1 MRVLHVGKFYRPHPG
16 GIERCSADLC
26 AALSIRGIATALLAH
41 AEPGT
46 RQSSRRDH
54 DGVDVTL
61 AACHGLVLHTPVSPG
76 FPSLLRET
84 IRRFK
89 PDVLH
94 LHVPNPAVFSAL
106 LIPAARKLP
115 WVVHWHA
122 DIPLDT
128 RKRSLR
134 LAYRVYRPWE
144 QALLRRASSVIA
156 TSQPYLDSSEALSR
170 WRAKTTVIP
179 LGIAP
184 VQGAVPGVTPSR
196 LDAPPSPLPSPA
208 SGTRGSSLKP
218 SALSPSSVASWP
230 PGKVRILAVGRLS
243 YFKGFDVL
251 LRALADVEDVSLLLI
266 GDGECRSHLHQL
278 ASELRIDARVRFA
291 GRIDMDAVGE
301 AALVAA
307 YAGADIFCLPST
319 ERAESFGL
327 VLLEAMRARLP
338 VIASAIPGSGI
349 GFVVQDGRTGLM
361 VAPGDAQALATALRR
376 LAADSAERDRFG
388 SAGAERW
395 REHFTL
401 DRVADQVL
409 GLYETVLSQ
418 HSVRAA
424 ATRAG

>member
-1 MRVLHVGKFYRPHPG
+1 MRVLHVGKFYPPHPG

-26 AALSIRGIATALLAH
+26 AALSTRGIATALLAH

-46 RQSSRRDH
+46 RQIERSDH
-54 DGVDVTL
+54 DGIDVTL
-61 AACHGLVLHTPVSPG
+61 AACHGLALHTPVSPG
-76 FPSLLRET
+76 FPWLLQKT

-89 PDVLH
+89 PDLLH

-134 LAYRVYRPWE
+134 LAYRIYRPWE
-144 QALLRRASSVIA
+144 QALLRRAASVIA
-156 TSQPYLDSSEALSR
+156 TSQPYLDSSQALKA
-170 WRAKTTVIP
+170 WRAKTAVIP

-184 VQGAVPGVTPSR
+184 VDRAGLDHAASR
-196 LDAPPSPLPSPA
+196 TDVPPSPQPSPA
-208 SGTRGSSLKP
+208 SGRGGNTPQP
-218 SALSPSSVASWP
+218 SALSPPVTIWP

-251 LRALADVEDVSLLLI
+251 LRALADVDDACLLLI
-266 GDGECRSHLHQL
+266 GDGECRRPLQQL
-278 ASELRIDARVRFA
+278 ASELGIDARVCFA
-291 GRIDMDAVGE
+291 GRIDMDAAGE
-301 AALVAA
+301 AAIVAA

-338 VIASAIPGSGI
+338 VIASAIPGSGV
-349 GFVVQDGRTGLM
+349 GFVVQDGRTGLV
-361 VAPGDAQALATALRR
+361 VAPGDVRALATALRR
-376 LAADSAERDRFG
+376 LAADRAERDRFG

-401 DRVADQVL
+401 DRVTDRVL
-409 GLYETVLSQ
+409 ELYDTILAQ
-418 HSVRAA
+418 HRVRAA
-424 ATRAG
+424 AARAG